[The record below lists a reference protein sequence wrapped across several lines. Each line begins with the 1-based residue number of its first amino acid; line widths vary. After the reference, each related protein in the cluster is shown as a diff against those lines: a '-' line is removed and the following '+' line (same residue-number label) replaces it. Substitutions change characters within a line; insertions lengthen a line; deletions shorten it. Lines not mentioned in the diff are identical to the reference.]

1 MYKQYI
7 KQAVQMLR
15 ENTLVSVISISGTAL
30 AIAMVLVMVLVF
42 QIKSTGYAPESNRSR
57 FMYVWGTEVGTKNPN
72 GPEYNRGGMSSEVV
86 KEYEICYTDA
96 GHWKIFDHPFLEGGP
111 FSEADFQS
119 GIPKMVLSEQVA
131 TDLFGTGQAVG
142 RQVVMDFITFTV
154 CGVVRDVPSS
164 LMSSYAQVW
173 IPYSSN
179 EALTRV
185 NGEYGENM
193 AGYFSVALLARSSSD
208 FDAIRSE
215 LDQQVRRYNDSKT
228 DYNVGFPSGL
238 LSQLDTAMGSGAFQK
253 VDWPTFLAGSG
264 AFLFF
269 LLLVPALN
277 LTGVIQSSV
286 QKRKEEIGLRKA
298 FGATGQNLLMQILS
312 ENFVLTLIGGVI
324 GIGLSMVLLVVGKPF
339 MLSENVSLTAPMLIK
354 PGLFISALIFTFL
367 LNILSA
373 GIPAWR
379 TTRQPIVEALKG
391 NE

>member
-1 MYKQYI
+1 
-7 KQAVQMLR
+7 
-15 ENTLVSVISISGTAL
+15 
-30 AIAMVLVMVLVF
+30 
-42 QIKSTGYAPESNRSR
+42 
-57 FMYVWGTEVGTKNPN
+57 
-72 GPEYNRGGMSSEVV
+72 
-86 KEYEICYTDA
+86 
-96 GHWKIFDHPFLEGGP
+96 
-111 FSEADFQS
+111 
-119 GIPKMVLSEQVA
+119 
-131 TDLFGTGQAVG
+131 
-142 RQVVMDFITFTV
+142 MDFITFTV

-286 QKRKEEIGLRKA
+286 QKRKEEIG
-298 FGATGQNLLMQILS
+298 
-312 ENFVLTLIGGVI
+312 
-324 GIGLSMVLLVVGKPF
+324 
-339 MLSENVSLTAPMLIK
+339 
-354 PGLFISALIFTFL
+354 
-367 LNILSA
+367 
-373 GIPAWR
+373 
-379 TTRQPIVEALKG
+379 
-391 NE
+391 

>member
-1 MYKQYI
+1 
-7 KQAVQMLR
+7 
-15 ENTLVSVISISGTAL
+15 
-30 AIAMVLVMVLVF
+30 MVLVF

-86 KEYEICYTDA
+86 KECFYTLRKPEAVSGYCSDSHSLSLPNRRLFKEYEICYTDA
-96 GHWKIFDHPFLEGGP
+96 GHWKIFDHPFVEGGP

-253 VDWPTFLAGSG
+253 VDWPTFLAGSI
-264 AFLFF
+264 A
-269 LLLVPALN
+269 
-277 LTGVIQSSV
+277 
-286 QKRKEEIGLRKA
+286 
-298 FGATGQNLLMQILS
+298 
-312 ENFVLTLIGGVI
+312 
-324 GIGLSMVLLVVGKPF
+324 
-339 MLSENVSLTAPMLIK
+339 
-354 PGLFISALIFTFL
+354 
-367 LNILSA
+367 
-373 GIPAWR
+373 
-379 TTRQPIVEALKG
+379 
-391 NE
+391 